1 MFYSTQ
7 ILAKKGPLGTIWI
20 AAHLERRLKR
30 QQVFETSIT
39 ASVDS
44 IINPDAPLALRLSGQ
59 LLLGVVRVYSRKVG
73 YLFQDCN
80 DTLLKVKSA
89 FTQTGRVDL
98 PEDQATVNPML
109 ITLPDNY
116 DHVDFLAEA
125 SAGLNLLLSAGEP
138 RLGEELTFTVRDDS
152 ITLNADFNAL
162 AFHTAPAQDELFE
175 GGEELDLENEG
186 FIVDGGSPERLRA
199 EARNSEEEEVE
210 DPEILRAAETP
221 GELPSLDLG
230 AGDSGAKGT
239 PLATGPME
247 SPPAQPLAEFGEI
260 PMSSTT
266 PGHAADPLGGLGAG
280 QTPTFLGGTP
290 GGELAAIGETPRH
303 EGAAVEGAPT
313 ETPGEG
319 RAEAAAGC
327 APGEVGGPERT
338 RGTPAPAA
346 HRPQRRVEVTMDDG
360 TDGRPGK
367 EIPGATIRA
376 LLQDRTSLM
385 TDRGFR
391 SAGSSRK
398 RAKASAKAVQL
409 QALAL
414 ARQPAVPGVV
424 SDPLRD
430 LWAAA
435 TTASVEAR
443 AEADRAAKQARRQP
457 SRRRVEAGA
466 AATPPEAQPD
476 EDEEDMDVDIAS
488 LAKRRRLQTA
498 EEPREQTP
506 APGPPESWTPLP
518 EAPTPATAVGE
529 CAPGTA
535 EQAFPS
541 AFEPGVLTEEGRAG
555 RPEEEGSSE
564 EDEQEEEALP
574 RPEELRQSGDQEQAT
589 ASGGEAQ
596 AATFTDNTRAVLRH
610 VRGLAE
616 RRQAGGDRRA
626 GHIVGLNRLLAG
638 KSRLDASRWFFE
650 MLVLKSKDY
659 VDLEQRAPY
668 EDIKVKAG
676 PKISAQ

>member
-1 MFYSTQ
+1 
-7 ILAKKGPLGTIWI
+7 
-20 AAHLERRLKR
+20 
-30 QQVFETSIT
+30 
-39 ASVDS
+39 
-44 IINPDAPLALRLSGQ
+44 
-59 LLLGVVRVYSRKVG
+59 
-73 YLFQDCN
+73 
-80 DTLLKVKSA
+80 
-89 FTQTGRVDL
+89 
-98 PEDQATVNPML
+98 ML

-303 EGAAVEGAPT
+303 EGAAD
-313 ETPGEG
+313 
-319 RAEAAAGC
+319 
-327 APGEVGGPERT
+327 EVGGPESPQRG
-338 RGTPAPAA
+338 RGGTPAPAA

-391 SAGSSRK
+391 SAGSRRK

-424 SDPLRD
+424 SDPLRE

-435 TTASVEAR
+435 TMASVEAR
-443 AEADRAAKQARRQP
+443 ADADRAAKQARRQP

-535 EQAFPS
+535 EQPS
-541 AFEPGVLTEEGRAG
+541 RLAFEPGVLTEEGRAG

>member
-303 EGAAVEGAPT
+303 EGAAD
-313 ETPGEG
+313 
-319 RAEAAAGC
+319 
-327 APGEVGGPERT
+327 EVGGPESPQRG
-338 RGTPAPAA
+338 RGGTPAPAA

-391 SAGSSRK
+391 SAGSRRK

-424 SDPLRD
+424 SDPLRE

-435 TTASVEAR
+435 TMASVEAR
-443 AEADRAAKQARRQP
+443 ADADRAAKQARRQP

-541 AFEPGVLTEEGRAG
+541 GLRARSAHG
-555 RPEEEGSSE
+555 
-564 EDEQEEEALP
+564 
-574 RPEELRQSGDQEQAT
+574 
-589 ASGGEAQ
+589 GGEGGPS
-596 AATFTDNTRAVLRH
+596 
-610 VRGLAE
+610 RG
-616 RRQAGGDRRA
+616 GG
-626 GHIVGLNRLLAG
+626 
-638 KSRLDASRWFFE
+638 
-650 MLVLKSKDY
+650 
-659 VDLEQRAPY
+659 EQR
-668 EDIKVKAG
+668 G
-676 PKISAQ
+676 G